1 MAALKEKLERKEG
14 TFELSGTAAL
24 GAERIHQLHSQ
35 LKILKTNEQEMRK
48 EMDALENDKRKLE
61 REMKN
66 LERERDKA
74 VQRAEEVLGRYLAIR
89 LFNLRFQDLGV
100 KVFIKYSKHT
110 SEFTKIKHYE

>member
-24 GAERIHQLHSQ
+24 GAERIHHLHSQ

-48 EMDALENDKRKLE
+48 EMDTLETDKRKLE

-66 LERERDKA
+66 LERERDQA
-74 VQRAEEVLGRYLAIR
+74 IQRAEEVFGKYLTIP
-89 LFNLRFQDLGV
+89 LFS
-100 KVFIKYSKHT
+100 I
-110 SEFTKIKHYE
+110 